1 MNARTVIGLCV
12 FAALSGGVI
21 AGGLISASPPTASA
35 SGTTSGWD
43 HDRDDDPEVARYYRY
58 ECTVAI
64 SHASVEDSNFCSPGA
79 TAGGRGGSR
88 HDGHDGRHGDRDGD
102 DWGPGDDGDNVV
114 MGSQDCQQAGLV
126 NVQAC
131 HVVRDIHVERILSDN
146 DVLSENDVDVKTVVK
161 DNTVV
166 TTILGTPDRVLRD

>member
-21 AGGLISASPPTASA
+21 AGGLLSATPPTASA
-35 SGTTSGWD
+35 SGTSGDGD
-43 HDRDDDPEVARYYRY
+43 HDWDDNPEVARYYRY
-58 ECTVAI
+58 ECTVTI
-64 SHASVEDSNFCSPGA
+64 THASVEDTNICSPGA
-79 TAGGRGGSR
+79 HAGDRGGSP
-88 HDGHDGRHGDRDGD
+88 HDGRDGRDGD

-114 MGSQDCQQAGLV
+114 RGSQDCQQAGLV

-131 HVVRDIHVERILSDN
+131 HVVRDVHVERILSDN
-146 DVLSENDVDVKTVVK
+146 DALSHNDVDVKTVVK

-166 TTILGTPDRVLRD
+166 TTVLGTMRDLGL